1 MPWWR
6 AGTLSTLIWHL
17 NLGNSQVEDAVS
29 SGNIIDVAPLLPP
42 FMDAQDHAVIIQRCP
57 CVAKGKSTR
66 AMANSFVGAL
76 PVSPS
81 RLRPSPPPPPP
92 SWVSA
97 TLKPHVCP
105 PVRCACQHSGG
116 SGLRESCHVCLL
128 LVRACAEPGQCRC
141 PGLRSAAIT

>member
-92 SWVSA
+92 
-97 TLKPHVCP
+97 LGF
-105 PVRCACQHSGG
+105 Q
-116 SGLRESCHVCLL
+116 LRSSLTFVHLCV
-128 LVRACAEPGQCRC
+128 VRANTRVEAG
-141 PGLRSAAIT
+141 